1 MPRVNAASAPPG
13 PAPEPLWPDASALR
27 EFGPGLRYALQR
39 PQEPGPDT
47 PVFVA
52 IHGISRNAPDHF
64 NAFAGL
70 AHSRRSILVAPLF
83 DAAGFP
89 DYQRLGRRG
98 FGRRADLAL
107 IALVDDVLA
116 SCGLQ
121 GLKLHLFGHSGGAQF
136 THRFVMAHPQ
146 RVARYAISAAGWYTF
161 PDESTDYPYG
171 LREPP
176 DGLDISRQRPFLS
189 VKGCVFVGMRDQRRG
204 ASLRQRERVDAQQG
218 TTRIE
223 RATRWTAAMN
233 SRARALGLAEPLELR
248 RLPDTGHSFGGL
260 VRRAGL
266 HEQAWE
272 FLLGHAQCGPGSIAT

>member
-1 MPRVNAASAPPG
+1 MASAPP
-13 PAPEPLWPDASALR
+13 AWPLERRTPDASALR
-27 EFGPGLRYALQR
+27 EFGPGLRYALRLPPDQ
-39 PQEPGPDT
+39 GIDT

-52 IHGISRNAPDHF
+52 IHGISRNALDHF

-70 AHSRRSILVAPLF
+70 AQSRQAIVIAPLF

-98 FGRRADLAL
+98 LGPRADLAL

-116 SCGLQ
+116 SCGLRSR
-121 GLKLHLFGHSGGAQF
+121 KLHLFGHSGGAQF
-136 THRFVMAHPQ
+136 THRFVIAHPQ

-161 PDESTDYPYG
+161 PDESADYPYG

-176 DGLDISRQRPFLS
+176 DGLDMTGQQRFLS
-189 VKGCVFVGMRDQRRG
+189 VPGCVFVGMRDQRRG
-204 ASLRQRERVDAQQG
+204 PSLRQRERVDTQQG

-223 RATRWTAAMN
+223 RAMRWTAAMN
-233 SRARALGLAEPLELR
+233 SRARELGLPEPVQLR
-248 RLPDTGHSFGGL
+248 RLPDAGHSFSGL

-272 FLLGHAQCGPGSIAT
+272 FLLGRGRCRPGSIAA

>member
-1 MPRVNAASAPPG
+1 MNVASAPPAR
-13 PAPEPLWPDASALR
+13 PPERLPPDASALR
-27 EFGPGLRYALQR
+27 EFGPGLRYALR
-39 PQEPGPDT
+39 LPPEPGADT

-52 IHGISRNAPDHF
+52 IHGISRNALDHF

-70 AHSRRSILVAPLF
+70 AQSRQAIVIAPLF

-98 FGRRADLAL
+98 LGSRADLAL

-116 SCGLQ
+116 SRGLQ
-121 GLKLHLFGHSGGAQF
+121 SRKLHLFGHSGGAQF
-136 THRFVMAHPQ
+136 THRFVIAHSQ

-161 PDESTDYPYG
+161 PDESADYPYG

-176 DGLDISRQRPFLS
+176 DGLDMTCQPLFLS
-189 VKGCVFVGMRDQRRG
+189 VPGCVFVGMRDQRRG
-204 ASLRQRERVDAQQG
+204 PSLRQRERVDTQQG

-223 RATRWTAAMN
+223 RAMRWTAAMN
-233 SRARALGLAEPLELR
+233 SRARELGLPEPLQLR
-248 RLPDTGHSFGGL
+248 RLPDTGHSFSGL
-260 VRRAGL
+260 VRCAGL

-272 FLLGHAQCGPGSIAT
+272 FLLGRRQCRPGSIAA